1 MNDNGTTGR
10 DLPPYLGFQTLQNFL
25 EALRQGIPQRI
36 DRSMMR
42 TLGGTVQKQ
51 LLHALHYLGLTSES
65 GVPQEALKRLVSAD
79 GIERQQV
86 WRQALEDA
94 YPFLYGEEA
103 LGFDLSTATSGQ
115 LTEKFKTLGIQGDT
129 VRKAEAFFL
138 RAADEAG
145 MIISPHIPKR
155 ISKPRRA
162 LGQLGKARNGH
173 KPRKRKSIEDLQSVP
188 TMINSSPP
196 VYQSQASMTP
206 QADAR
211 QALLQSLVTKM
222 PEFDPKWDE
231 QAQKRWLET
240 FDRVAERLLAV
251 PQETRGHE

>member
-1 MNDNGTTGR
+1 MNDNGTAGR
-10 DLPPYLGFQTLQNFL
+10 DLPPYLGFQTLKNFL

-51 LLHALHYLGLTSES
+51 LLHALQYLGFTSEA
-65 GVPQEALKRLVSAD
+65 GIPQEALKRLVSAD
-79 GIERQQV
+79 GVEQQQV
-86 WRQALEDA
+86 WRQALEGA

-103 LGFDLSTATSGQ
+103 LGFDLSTATAGQ

-145 MIISPHIPKR
+145 MTISPHIPKR

-162 LGQLGKARNGH
+162 LGQIGKARNGY
-173 KPRKRKSIEDLQSVP
+173 KPRKRRSVEDSQSMP
-188 TMINSSPP
+188 TVTNSSPP
-196 VYQSQASMTP
+196 VNQRQVSMASQG
-206 QADAR
+206 DAR

-222 PEFDPKWDE
+222 PEFDPKWDDE
-231 QAQKRWLET
+231 AKKRWLET
-240 FDRVAERLLAV
+240 FDRVAERLLAL
-251 PQETRGHE
+251 PHEA